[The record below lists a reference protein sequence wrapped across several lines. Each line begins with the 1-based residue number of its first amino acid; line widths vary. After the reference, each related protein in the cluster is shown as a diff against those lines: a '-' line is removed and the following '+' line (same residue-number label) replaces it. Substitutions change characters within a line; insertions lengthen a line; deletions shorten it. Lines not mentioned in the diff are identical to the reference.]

1 MEESIVVNPDNP
13 RAWTFGEG
21 YPLTEVINYE
31 GYTIGG
37 REYYNYFVMMDGA
50 RIVGVDKPP
59 FFLFGTDP
67 YGRDL
72 FTLIWLGLRTS
83 LLLGLMASL
92 VNIIMELFGSIALIM
107 AVKSIFNGTLQR
119 YLGSFPQNNDRY
131 HIGSYRTGILNCLY
145 S

>member
-50 RIVGVDKPP
+50 RIVGFDKPP

-72 FTLIWLGLRTS
+72 FTPNLVVGSEPPYYWGLWL
-83 LLLGLMASL
+83 
-92 VNIIMELFGSIALIM
+92 
-107 AVKSIFNGTLQR
+107 
-119 YLGSFPQNNDRY
+119 
-131 HIGSYRTGILNCLY
+131 HW
-145 S
+145 